1 MHQARRDGMDIDI
14 RDIPGP
20 LELTAKAH
28 ENGPKRPKRKPD
40 RIPTIHFQVRTAS
53 FRGCIGKNLNLEA
66 L

>member
-28 ENGPKRPKRKPD
+28 ENGPITPQK
-40 RIPTIHFQVRTAS
+40 
-53 FRGCIGKNLNLEA
+53 EA
-66 L
+66 GSYSNHPFSGANC